1 MAKFVSRNN
10 TISARSLK
18 RRPLGSVV
26 VHHNGRWEDVRFT
39 RVTGGWKRERTDVNW
54 VRSEVVSST
63 AVANECNSAVG
74 CKESWAK
81 VY

>member
-1 MAKFVSRNN
+1 MARFVSLHN
-10 TISARSLK
+10 TISAKALK

-26 VHHNGRWEDVRFT
+26 IRRSIWESVNFT
-39 RVTGGWKRERTDVNW
+39 RVEGGWLRSRVDVT
-54 VRSEVVSST
+54 SEDATVVSS
-63 AVANECNSAVG
+63 ADVANECNSAIG

>member
-26 VHHNGRWEDVRFT
+26 VRHGGREDVRFT
-39 RVTGGWKRERTDVNW
+39 RVSGGWKRERTDVT
-54 VRSEVVSST
+54 SERPVVVSSA
-63 AVANECNSAVG
+63 AVAAECNSAVG